1 MVSSKPA
8 LVVGAIDI
16 GTTYTEWAYLTKSDF
31 EQNPCAAF
39 GRSVHGHSRIS
50 HQAPTCVLITPDGKT
65 VKGYGN
71 DAESIYNEMRA
82 KNEHE
87 QWYFYRRFKKLLWIK
102 SLHKYTMLKDE
113 TGKSLPALSVISLSI
128 RYLKSDL
135 LHCSRNAFDDDIHW
149 VITVPAAWHYSA
161 KQFMRLAAL
170 QAGILEESLT
180 IATEPEAA
188 WNYCTYS
195 LAKRSGELGFSK
207 PEKRFMILDAG
218 GSRMQMTVYEVLNRS
233 KIRETAKE
241 VNENCGAIT
250 VDSAFIDF
258 LKDLFGK
265 PSLDR
270 LKEEFPEYYNYILDN
285 WEIKKRSVEQRTC
298 NIRIPLLKIAK
309 EDTGQELK
317 DIIPSSRYKGLV
329 SIKNNLLRIAASIV
343 REFHQKT
350 IDAILKDLSRLL
362 QQNTYKG
369 LETILL
375 VGGYNESSL
384 LREAIEEKF
393 PILKIVA
400 PEHPGIAVLTGAV
413 ILGHCPVDIAVIKR
427 GFLLTAAID
436 FGTTYSGWAYSFVHE
451 FETDP
456 THAKCPVRTGNNLVS
471 QKAPTSVLIKPDG
484 QYIDTFGFEAET
496 RYSELSE
503 TGNHKNWYFFQRFKM
518 ILYNKPIHK
527 DTMLEDETGKRL
539 PALKVF
545 ALSIRFMMDC
555 LLDTCQQRVTELD
568 PDEIHWVL
576 TVPAIWNDQAKHF
589 MRLAAQEA
597 EMSPEQLTLAF
608 EPEAASIFCRH
619 LKVQTHSDCSI
630 SSFQSGKKY
639 LVLDVGGGT
648 IDITVHEVC
657 FGGGLKELYKAT
669 GGAWGGT
676 MVDQAFLDFIAD
688 LIGKDVLNS
697 FKDTYMEDYIGLMRD
712 FELKKRKLDSRSDGH
727 VTIGIPSIISV
738 IVKEMKGTDLQQLIK
753 TNPHAKQETIRMEFP
768 RMKVII
774 PTDAGLSVLKGA
786 VIFGHSP
793 TFIKERISKYT
804 YGTNASG
811 RFDDSKH
818 PLEKRTLIG
827 GVYRCVDIFVV
838 LV

>member
-471 QKAPTSVLIKPDG
+471 QK
-484 QYIDTFGFEAET
+484 
-496 RYSELSE
+496 
-503 TGNHKNWYFFQRFKM
+503 
-518 ILYNKPIHK
+518 
-527 DTMLEDETGKRL
+527 
-539 PALKVF
+539 
-545 ALSIRFMMDC
+545 
-555 LLDTCQQRVTELD
+555 
-568 PDEIHWVL
+568 
-576 TVPAIWNDQAKHF
+576 
-589 MRLAAQEA
+589 
-597 EMSPEQLTLAF
+597 
-608 EPEAASIFCRH
+608 
-619 LKVQTHSDCSI
+619 
-630 SSFQSGKKY
+630 
-639 LVLDVGGGT
+639 GGT

-753 TNPHAKQETIRMEFP
+753 TNPHAKQISLSLDKIRIGVNTFRSFFKKSIDSIVHHLSQMLRNPELCGVETILMVGGYSESPLLQETIRMEFP

>member
-317 DIIPSSRYKGLV
+317 DIIPSSRYKGL
-329 SIKNNLLRIAASIV
+329 
-343 REFHQKT
+343 
-350 IDAILKDLSRLL
+350 
-362 QQNTYKG
+362 
-369 LETILL
+369 
-375 VGGYNESSL
+375 
-384 LREAIEEKF
+384 
-393 PILKIVA
+393 
-400 PEHPGIAVLTGAV
+400 
-413 ILGHCPVDIAVIKR
+413 R

-753 TNPHAKQETIRMEFP
+753 TNPHAKQISLSLDKIRIGVNTFRSFFKKSIDSIVHHLSQMLRNPELCGVETILMVGGYSESPLLQETIRMEFP